1 MAKLLLEARNI
12 HKSYALRT
20 VLDISSLE
28 IYDGE
33 RIGLV
38 GENGAGKSTLIKIL
52 SGALEPDSGVI
63 TRHAPIHVIAQQGG
77 VPGDELDPALRSEF
91 SAQDSRDGLSGGEK
105 TRRRIAGALSGRGGI
120 LFADEPTTDLDAAG
134 VERLE
139 KRLAGFDGA
148 LVLISHDRALLD
160 SLCSRIIQL
169 EDGHIT
175 SFPGNYSAYRA
186 ELENRR
192 DHQQFL
198 YDKYRAEEKRIKGM
212 IQHEYEHASQMG
224 HLPKR
229 MGNSEARLHKRETTV
244 AQGKVHQS
252 RKMFETRLAQL
263 EKVDRPREDPSIAMK
278 LGAATPITSRTALEI
293 RMLNLRAGSKPLLES
308 ASMRLPVGTTT
319 ALLGDNGC
327 GKTTLLTRIAKD
339 RHNPAIRMSPG
350 VKPGW
355 FDQDH
360 RSTLNMDMTAL
371 ENAMRASIYPEST
384 VRTILARLNMRG
396 DDVFKP
402 LSVLSGGE
410 LAKVALAALFA
421 SDINLL
427 ILDEPT
433 NHLDIFT
440 LEALQGVLKEYAG
453 TILMVSHDRSFV
465 SDVAERLIF
474 FENKKLVTFE
484 GAMEAYQTSQN
495 SDRTQEDYQLEI
507 TRHQMRLAAIAAR
520 MSTPKKGDSPEKLNA
535 EYEAVLNELNELKRR
550 GEAK

>member
-1 MAKLLLEARNI
+1 MAKLLLEARDI

-20 VLDISSLE
+20 VLDIKNFE

-38 GENGAGKSTLIKIL
+38 GENGAGKSTFIKIL
-52 SGALEPDSGVI
+52 SGVLEPDSGVI
-63 TRHAPIHVIAQQGG
+63 VRHAPVHVIAQQG
-77 VPGDELDPALRSEF
+77 DFADDIFDPALRSEF
-91 SAQDSRDGLSGGEK
+91 AAHDSREGLSGGEK

-120 LFADEPTTDLDAAG
+120 LFADEPTTDLDVAG
-134 VERLE
+134 VARLE
-139 KRLAGFDGA
+139 RRLREFDGA
-148 LVLISHDRALLD
+148 LMLISHDRALLD
-160 SLCSRIIQL
+160 SLCSRIVQL

-175 SFPGNYSAYRA
+175 SFPGNYTAYRA

-192 DHQQFL
+192 EHQQFL

-252 RKMFETRLAQL
+252 RKMFESRLSQL
-263 EKVDRPREDPSIAMK
+263 EKVDRPREDPSISMK
-278 LGAATPITSRTALEI
+278 LGAATPVTSKTALEI
-293 RMLNLRAGSKPLLES
+293 RMLNMRAGSKTLLES
-308 ASMRLPVGTTT
+308 ASMRLPVGSKT

-327 GKTTLLTRIAKD
+327 GKTTLLTRIAKAK
-339 RHNPAIRMSPG
+339 HNPAIRISPG
-350 VKPGW
+350 VKIGW

-360 RSTLNMDMTAL
+360 RSTLDLEKTAL
-371 ENAMRASIYPEST
+371 ENAMRASIFPESV

-410 LAKVALAALFA
+410 LAKVALASLFA
-421 SDINLL
+421 ADINLL

-440 LEALQGVLKEYAG
+440 LEALQGVLSEYAG
-453 TILMVSHDRSFV
+453 TLLAVSHDRRFV
-465 SDVAERLIF
+465 SDIADRLVF
-474 FENKKLVTFE
+474 FENKKLVSFE
-484 GAMEAYQTSQN
+484 GNMEAYQAAQSA
-495 SDRTQEDYQLEI
+495 DRSKDDYQLEI
-507 TRHQMRLAAIAAR
+507 TRLQMRLAAIAAR
-520 MSTPKKGDSPEKLNA
+520 MSAPKKGDSPEKLNA
-535 EYEAVLNELNELKRR
+535 EYEAVLAELNELKR
-550 GEAK
+550 GGNI

>member
-1 MAKLLLEARNI
+1 MARILLEARDI
-12 HKSYALRT
+12 QKSYALRT
-20 VLDISSLE
+20 VLDIKNFE
-28 IYDGE
+28 VYDGE

-38 GENGAGKSTLIKIL
+38 GENGAGKSTFIKIL

-63 TRHAPIHVIAQQGG
+63 IRHAPVHVIAQQGDF
-77 VPGDELDPALRSEF
+77 DEDEFDPALRSEF
-91 SAQDSRDGLSGGEK
+91 AAQDSREGLSGGEK

-120 LFADEPTTDLDAAG
+120 LFADEPTTDLDAKG

-139 KRLAGFDGA
+139 RRLKEFDGA

-160 SLCSRIIQL
+160 SLCSRIVQL

-175 SFPGNYSAYRA
+175 SFPGNYTAYRA

-192 DHQQFL
+192 EHQQFL

-252 RKMFETRLAQL
+252 RKMFESRLAQL
-263 EKVDRPREDPSIAMK
+263 EKVDRPREDPNIAMK
-278 LGAATPITSRTALEI
+278 LGAATPVTSKTALEI
-293 RMLNLRAGSKPLLES
+293 RMLNMRAGSKALLEN
-308 ASMRLPVGTTT
+308 ASMRLPVGSKT
-319 ALLGDNGC
+319 AIMGDNGC
-327 GKTTLLTRIAKD
+327 GKTTLLTRIARDK
-339 RHNPAIRMSPG
+339 HNPAIRISPG
-350 VKPGW
+350 VKIGW

-360 RSTLNMDMTAL
+360 RSTLNMGMSAL
-371 ENAMRASIYPEST
+371 ENAMRESIFPESV

-396 DDVFKP
+396 EDVFKP

-410 LAKVALAALFA
+410 LAKVALAGLFA
-421 SDINLL
+421 ADINLL

-433 NHLDIFT
+433 NHLDVFT

-453 TILMVSHDRSFV
+453 TLLAVSHDRRFV
-465 SDVAERLIF
+465 SGIADRLIF

-484 GAMEAYQTSQN
+484 GNMEAYAASQN
-495 SDRTQEDYQLEI
+495 ADRARDDYQLEI
-507 TRHQMRLAAIAAR
+507 TRMQMRLAAIAAR
-520 MSTPKKGDSPEKLNA
+520 MSAPKKGDSPEKLNA
-535 EYEAVLNELNELKRR
+535 EYEAALAELNELKRR
-550 GEAK
+550 GNA

>member
-1 MAKLLLEARNI
+1 MARILLEARDI
-12 HKSYALRT
+12 QKSYALRT
-20 VLDISSLE
+20 VLDIKNFE
-28 IYDGE
+28 VYDGE

-38 GENGAGKSTLIKIL
+38 GENGAGKSTFIKIL

-63 TRHAPIHVIAQQGG
+63 IRHAPVHVIAQQGDF
-77 VPGDELDPALRSEF
+77 DEDEFDPALRSEF
-91 SAQDSRDGLSGGEK
+91 AAQDSREGLSGGEK

-120 LFADEPTTDLDAAG
+120 LFADEPTTDLDAKG

-139 KRLAGFDGA
+139 RRLKEFDGA

-160 SLCSRIIQL
+160 SLCSRIVQL

-175 SFPGNYSAYRA
+175 SFPGNYTAYRA

-192 DHQQFL
+192 EHQQFL

-252 RKMFETRLAQL
+252 RKMFESRLAQL
-263 EKVDRPREDPSIAMK
+263 EKVDRPREDPNIAMK
-278 LGAATPITSRTALEI
+278 LGAATPVTSKTALEI
-293 RMLNLRAGSKPLLES
+293 RMLNMRAGSKALLENS
-308 ASMRLPVGTTT
+308 SMRLPVGSKT
-319 ALLGDNGC
+319 AIMGDNGC
-327 GKTTLLTRIAKD
+327 GKTTLLTRIARDK
-339 RHNPAIRMSPG
+339 HNPAIRISPG
-350 VKPGW
+350 VKIGW

-360 RSTLNMDMTAL
+360 RSTLNMGMSAL
-371 ENAMRASIYPEST
+371 ENAMRESIFPESV

-396 DDVFKP
+396 EDVFKP

-410 LAKVALAALFA
+410 LAKVALAGLFA
-421 SDINLL
+421 ADINLL

-433 NHLDIFT
+433 NHLDVFT

-453 TILMVSHDRSFV
+453 TLLAVSHDRRFV
-465 SDVAERLIF
+465 SDIADRLIF

-484 GAMEAYQTSQN
+484 GNMEAYAASQN
-495 SDRTQEDYQLEI
+495 ADRARDDYQLEI
-507 TRHQMRLAAIAAR
+507 TRMQMRLAAIAAR
-520 MSTPKKGDSPEKLNA
+520 MSAPKKGDSPEKLNA
-535 EYEAVLNELNELKRR
+535 EYEAALAELNELKRR
-550 GEAK
+550 GNA

>member
-1 MAKLLLEARNI
+1 MARILLEARDI
-12 HKSYALRT
+12 QKSYALRT
-20 VLDISSLE
+20 VLDIKNFE
-28 IYDGE
+28 VYDGE

-38 GENGAGKSTLIKIL
+38 GENGAGKSTFIKIL

-63 TRHAPIHVIAQQGG
+63 IRHAPVHVIAQQGDF
-77 VPGDELDPALRSEF
+77 DEDEFDPALRSEF
-91 SAQDSRDGLSGGEK
+91 AAQDSREGLSGGEK

-120 LFADEPTTDLDAAG
+120 LFADEPTTDLDAKG

-139 KRLAGFDGA
+139 RRLKEYDGA

-160 SLCSRIIQL
+160 SLCSRIVQL

-175 SFPGNYSAYRA
+175 SFPGNYTAYRA

-192 DHQQFL
+192 EHQQFL

-252 RKMFETRLAQL
+252 RKMFESRLAQL
-263 EKVDRPREDPSIAMK
+263 EKVDRPREDPNIAMK
-278 LGAATPITSRTALEI
+278 LGAATPVTSKTALEI
-293 RMLNLRAGSKPLLES
+293 RMLNMRAGSRALLEN
-308 ASMRLPVGTTT
+308 ASMRLPVGTKT
-319 ALLGDNGC
+319 AIMGDNGC
-327 GKTTLLTRIAKD
+327 GKTTLLTRIARDK
-339 RHNPAIRMSPG
+339 HNPAIRISPG
-350 VKPGW
+350 VKIGW

-360 RSTLNMDMTAL
+360 RSTLNMGMSAL
-371 ENAMRASIYPEST
+371 ENAMRESIFPESV

-396 DDVFKP
+396 EDVFKP

-410 LAKVALAALFA
+410 LAKVALAGLFA
-421 SDINLL
+421 ADINLL

-433 NHLDIFT
+433 NHLDVFT

-453 TILMVSHDRSFV
+453 TLLAVSHDRRFV
-465 SDVAERLIF
+465 SDIADRLIF

-484 GAMEAYQTSQN
+484 GNMEAYAASQN
-495 SDRTQEDYQLEI
+495 ADRARDDYQLEI
-507 TRHQMRLAAIAAR
+507 TRMQMRLAAIAAR
-520 MSTPKKGDSPEKLNA
+520 MSAPKKGDSPEKLNA
-535 EYEAVLNELNELKRR
+535 EYEAALMELNELKRR
-550 GEAK
+550 GNA

>member
-1 MAKLLLEARNI
+1 MAKILLEARDI

-20 VLDISSLE
+20 VLDIKNFE

-38 GENGAGKSTLIKIL
+38 GENGAGKSTFIKIL
-52 SGALEPDSGVI
+52 SGAMEPDSGVVI
-63 TRHAPIHVIAQQGG
+63 RHAPIHVIAQQGDFTE
-77 VPGDELDPALRSEF
+77 DEFDPALRSEF

-120 LFADEPTTDLDAAG
+120 LFADEPTTDLDAKG

-139 KRLAGFDGA
+139 RRLREFDGA

-160 SLCSRIIQL
+160 SLCSRIVQL

-192 DHQQFL
+192 EHQQFL

-212 IQHEYEHASQMG
+212 IQHEYEHAAQKG

-244 AQGKVHQS
+244 VQGKIHQT
-252 RKMFETRLAQL
+252 RKMFESRLSQL

-278 LGAATPITSRTALEI
+278 LGAATPVTSRTALEI
-293 RMLNLRAGSKPLLES
+293 RMLNLRAGSKALLEN
-308 ASMRLPVGTTT
+308 ASLRLPVGTKT

-327 GKTTLLTRIAKD
+327 GKTTLLSRIAKD
-339 RHNPAIRMSPG
+339 RHNPAIRISPG
-350 VKPGW
+350 VKVGW

-360 RSTLNMDMTAL
+360 KSTLNMELTAL
-371 ENAMRASIYPEST
+371 ENAMRASIFPEST

-402 LSVLSGGE
+402 LNVLSGGE
-410 LAKVALAALFA
+410 LAKVALAGLFA

-440 LEALQGVLKEYAG
+440 LEALQGVLSEYAG
-453 TILMVSHDRSFV
+453 TILVVSHDRRFV
-465 SDVAERLIF
+465 ADIADRLIF
-474 FENKKLVTFE
+474 FENRKLVTFE
-484 GAMEAYQTSQN
+484 GNMEAYAAAQN
-495 SDRTQEDYQLEI
+495 ADRTRDDYQLEI
-507 TRHQMRLAAIAAR
+507 TRLQMRLAAIAAR
-520 MSTPKKGDSPEKLNA
+520 MSAPKKGDSPEKLNA
-535 EYEAVLNELNELKRR
+535 EYEAVLEEMNALK
-550 GEAK
+550 KQQNP

>member
-1 MAKLLLEARNI
+1 MAKLLLEARDI

-20 VLDISSLE
+20 ILDINNFE

-38 GENGAGKSTLIKIL
+38 GENGAGKSTFIKIL
-52 SGALEPDSGVI
+52 SGTMDPDSGVI
-63 TRHAPIHVIAQQGG
+63 VRHAPIHVIAQQG
-77 VPGDELDPALRSEF
+77 DFADDIFDPALRSEF
-91 SAQDSRDGLSGGEK
+91 AAQDSREGLSGGEK

-120 LFADEPTTDLDAAG
+120 LFADEPTTDLDAGG
-134 VERLE
+134 VMRLE
-139 KRLAGFDGA
+139 RRLKEFDGA

-160 SLCSRIIQL
+160 SLCSRIVQL

-175 SFPGNYSAYRA
+175 SFPGNYTAYRA

-192 DHQQFL
+192 EHQQFL

-252 RKMFETRLAQL
+252 RKMFESRLAQL
-263 EKVDRPREDPSIAMK
+263 EKVDRPREDPSISMK
-278 LGAATPITSRTALEI
+278 LGAATPVTSKTALEI
-293 RMLNLRAGSKPLLES
+293 RMLNMRAGSKILLEN
-308 ASMRLPVGTTT
+308 ASMRLPVGSKT

-339 RHNPAIRMSPG
+339 KHNPAIRISPG
-350 VKPGW
+350 VKIGW

-360 RSTLNMDMTAL
+360 RSTLDLEKTAL
-371 ENAMRASIYPEST
+371 ENAMRASIFPESV

-396 DDVFKP
+396 DDVVKP
-402 LSVLSGGE
+402 LNVLSGGE
-410 LAKVALAALFA
+410 LAKVALASLFA

-440 LEALQGVLKEYAG
+440 LEALQGVLSEYAG
-453 TILMVSHDRSFV
+453 TLLAVSHDRRFV
-465 SDVAERLIF
+465 SDMADRLVF
-474 FENKKLVTFE
+474 FENKKLVSFE
-484 GAMEAYQTSQN
+484 GNMEAYQSSQN
-495 SDRTQEDYQLEI
+495 ADRSRDDFQLEI
-507 TRHQMRLAAIAAR
+507 TRLQMRLAAIAAR
-520 MSTPKKGDSPEKLNA
+520 MSAPKKGDSPEKLNA
-535 EYEAVLNELNELKRR
+535 EYEAVLAELNELKR
-550 GEAK
+550 GGNI

>member
-1 MAKLLLEARNI
+1 MARILLEARDI
-12 HKSYALRT
+12 QKSYALRT
-20 VLDISSLE
+20 VLDIKNFE
-28 IYDGE
+28 VYDGE

-38 GENGAGKSTLIKIL
+38 GENGAGKSTFIKIL

-63 TRHAPIHVIAQQGG
+63 IRHAPVHVIAQQGDF
-77 VPGDELDPALRSEF
+77 DEDEFDPALRSEF
-91 SAQDSRDGLSGGEK
+91 AAQDSREGLSGGEK

-120 LFADEPTTDLDAAG
+120 LFADEPTTDLDAKG

-139 KRLAGFDGA
+139 RRLKEYDGA

-160 SLCSRIIQL
+160 SLCSRIVQL

-175 SFPGNYSAYRA
+175 SFPGNYTAYRA

-192 DHQQFL
+192 EHQQFL

-252 RKMFETRLAQL
+252 RKMFESRLAQL
-263 EKVDRPREDPSIAMK
+263 EKVDRPREDPNIAMK
-278 LGAATPITSRTALEI
+278 LGAATPVTSKTALEI
-293 RMLNLRAGSKPLLES
+293 RMLNMRAGSKALLEN
-308 ASMRLPVGTTT
+308 ASMRLPVGSKT
-319 ALLGDNGC
+319 AIMGDNGC
-327 GKTTLLTRIAKD
+327 GKTTLLTRIARDK
-339 RHNPAIRMSPG
+339 HNPAIRISPG
-350 VKPGW
+350 VKIGW

-360 RSTLNMDMTAL
+360 RSTLNTGMSAL
-371 ENAMRASIYPEST
+371 ENAMRESIFPESV

-396 DDVFKP
+396 EDVFKP

-410 LAKVALAALFA
+410 LAKVALAGLFA
-421 SDINLL
+421 ADINLL

-433 NHLDIFT
+433 NHLDVFT

-453 TILMVSHDRSFV
+453 TLLAVSHDRRFV
-465 SDVAERLIF
+465 SDIADRLIF

-484 GAMEAYQTSQN
+484 GNMEAYAASQN
-495 SDRTQEDYQLEI
+495 ADRARDDYQLEI
-507 TRHQMRLAAIAAR
+507 TRMQMRLAAIAAR
-520 MSTPKKGDSPEKLNA
+520 MSAPKKGDSPEKLNA
-535 EYEAVLNELNELKRR
+535 EYEAALMELNELKRK
-550 GEAK
+550 AN